1 MKGKKKYV
9 HLNHKVITKYNY
21 FLQPSH
27 ISSTQKPGV

>member
-1 MKGKKKYV
+1 MKGKKKYM
-9 HLNHKVITKYNY
+9 HMIHIVITKYNI